1 MDVNFEL
8 YKIFYHAAST
18 GSFSEAARQLF
29 ITQSAVSQAISSLE
43 EKTGNALFIRSTR
56 SVRLTDEGRML
67 FSHIEQAYN
76 FIRAAEGKLQEMKS
90 LELGEIRIGVGD
102 TVCRYLLLPC
112 LKRFIAAYPKIKLRV
127 INRTSPQII
136 EILKRGRIDLG
147 VVTLPVADDAVNIE
161 DFRNAEDVF
170 VASSRFEE
178 LKGRSVPLSELAG
191 YPLLLLQKDSSTRR
205 NLDGFFGGM
214 NLRITPEIELESIEL
229 LVEFARIGL
238 GIAHVMKESAMPL
251 VESGELFLVRTA
263 EELPSRRLG
272 IATVKKVPLSN
283 AAERFTEVLKAEAD
297 TAGIMR

>member
-1 MDVNFEL
+1 MDINFEL

-56 SVRLTDEGRML
+56 SVKLTDEGRML

-161 DFRNAEDVF
+161 DFRDTEDIF

-178 LKGRSVPLSELAG
+178 LKDRSVPLSELAG
-191 YPLLLLQKDSSTRR
+191 HPLLLLQKDSSTRH
-205 NLDGFFGGM
+205 NLDAFFGRMGLM
-214 NLRITPEIELESIEL
+214 ITPEIELESIEL

-251 VESGELFLVRTA
+251 VESGELFIVRIA